1 MMPRIV
7 FDTNVY
13 ISAFITR
20 NGKAEE
26 AYFLAVEGVV
36 EGFTSVPILSET
48 GRKLREKFTWDDH
61 KIIEALQHISKA
73 VTVIKPDTRLRILQ
87 DDPDNRIL
95 ECAQKAE
102 ADFIVTG
109 DKHLLRLQAFEGIKI
124 LTIHVF
130 LQYAKK
136 SEL

>member
-1 MMPRIV
+1 MPRIV

-13 ISAFITR
+13 ISAFITS

-73 VTVIKPDTRLRILQ
+73 VTVIKPATRLRILQ

-124 LTIHVF
+124 LTINEFLLHV
-130 LQYAKK
+130 KK
-136 SEL
+136 NR

>member
-1 MMPRIV
+1 MPRVV

-36 EGFTSVPILSET
+36 EGFTSVPILSEI
-48 GRKLREKFTWDDH
+48 GRKLREKFSWDDH
-61 KIIEALQHISKA
+61 KIIAALRHISKSI
-73 VTVIKPDTRLRILQ
+73 TVIKPDTRLRILK
-87 DDPDNRIL
+87 DEPDNRIL
-95 ECAQKAE
+95 ECAQKSE

-124 LTIHVF
+124 LTINE
-130 LQYAKK
+130 LLLRLKK
-136 SEL
+136 A